1 MVGCM
6 KFGRLEQVLRGRI
19 SKNFFYYFLIA
30 GFCRVIDLGIL
41 YALTDWAGL
50 FYLLSA
56 TLSFILAQSLN
67 YYLNRRFNF
76 RSKGKQVAKQF
87 AMFISI
93 NAVALGI
100 TLGILL
106 LLVEVFDWWYI
117 FARIIGMLV
126 AITFTYTLHKRYTF
140 AIFD

>member
-1 MVGCM
+1 M